1 MPAATKEETLW
12 VRTEFAFA
20 SADRCNCY
28 KHRTKNGNRK
38 RCTDR
43 MSVIMLAHP
52 DYPERR
58 KKLFCL
64 DCWASCRT
72 EKTQPNYQQLKE
84 VAQAREQGLGLVSIR
99 C

>member
-1 MPAATKEETLW
+1 MPTATNAETLW
-12 VRTEFAFA
+12 IRTEFAFP
-20 SADRCNCY
+20 SADPCNCY

-38 RCTDR
+38 LCTIQNA
-43 MSVIMLAHP
+43 VIMLTHP

-72 EKTQPNYQQLKE
+72 EKTQPNYQIL
-84 VAQAREQGLGLVSIR
+84 REAIEDHKRGLGLMAIG